1 MQTNTDLQPKKL
13 LSPIKLS
20 KSDRLKTLKLI
31 TANAWWPFDRVDGKI
46 LESLHKQHVQ
56 CGDPAPF

>member
-1 MQTNTDLQPKKL
+1 VQTNIDLRPKKL
-13 LSPIKLS
+13 SYPKKSS
-20 KSDRLKTLKLI
+20 KSDKLKTLKLI

-56 CGDPAPF
+56 RGEPALF

>member
-1 MQTNTDLQPKKL
+1 VRTNTDLQPKKL
-13 LSPIKLS
+13 SSPKKSS
-20 KSDRLKTLKLI
+20 KGGGLKTSKLI

-56 CGDPAPF
+56 RGDPAPF